1 MILAGDIGGTK
12 TVLAMF
18 DGRMSPPRLIRRQ
31 RFLSTEFDGL
41 EEVLRRFMRDQR
53 RPVES
58 ACLGVAGPVVNG
70 RCRTT
75 NLPWV
80 VDGRR
85 VAALLDGASVELIND
100 IEAMTYGVAM
110 LKGGALR
117 TISRGA
123 DPGGGSVA
131 VIAAGTGLGEGAACW
146 DGARHIPI
154 SLEGGHTDFA
164 PRSDI
169 EIELLRYL
177 LGKYPRV
184 SWERVLSGPGLVNI
198 YRFLRDSGRG
208 REPRWLTR
216 ELADG
221 DPAATVTRAA
231 LKRQDPLC
239 RDALKLFVS
248 LYGAEAG
255 NLALKVNATGGVY
268 IGGGIAPR
276 IADSLCD
283 GTFMEAFLAKGRMRS
298 LMEKIRVRV
307 VLDTD
312 CALLGAFNCAWLRRS
327 GRRMVLN
334 PW

>member
-1 MILAGDIGGTK
+1 M
-12 TVLAMF
+12 
-18 DGRMSPPRLIRRQ
+18 
-31 RFLSTEFDGL
+31 
-41 EEVLRRFMRDQR
+41 
-53 RPVES
+53 
-58 ACLGVAGPVVNG
+58 
-70 RCRTT
+70 
-75 NLPWV
+75 
-80 VDGRR
+80 
-85 VAALLDGASVELIND
+85 ELIND

-198 YRFLRDSGRG
+198 YHFLRDSGRG

-221 DPAATVTRAA
+221 DPASGRNPGR
-231 LKRQDPLC
+231 LKRKKTPC
-239 RDALKLFVS
+239 AGMHWKL
-248 LYGAEAG
+248 YRPPC
-255 NLALKVNATGGVY
+255 T
-268 IGGGIAPR
+268 APR
-276 IADSLCD
+276 PEP
-283 GTFMEAFLAKGRMRS
+283 GPER
-298 LMEKIRVRV
+298 
-307 VLDTD
+307 
-312 CALLGAFNCAWLRRS
+312 
-327 GRRMVLN
+327 
-334 PW
+334 